1 MKKLFLL
8 ALLVVGTTTF
18 AQKREE
24 KREQLTPEQQVELQ
38 VKRMKLELDLND
50 KQIVEVKKIMS
61 KQIEKR
67 EAKKAELKAKKAEGQ
82 KPTADERFALKN
94 QMLDEQIAHKAEM
107 KKILTADQ
115 FSKWEQ
121 NRDEA
126 KSKMKS
132 KMKNRKMKSSEKP
145 SEE

>member
-1 MKKLFLL
+1 
-8 ALLVVGTTTF
+8 
-18 AQKREE
+18 
-24 KREQLTPEQQVELQ
+24 
-38 VKRMKLELDLND
+38 MKLELDLND
-50 KQIVEVKKIMS
+50 KQIAEVKKIMS

-94 QMLDEQIAHKAEM
+94 QMLDEQIVHKAEM
-107 KKILTADQ
+107 KKILTAEQ
-115 FSKWEQ
+115 FSKWES

-126 KSKMKS
+126 KSKMKN
-132 KMKNRKMKSSEKP
+132 KMKNRRGKLSERP

>member
-82 KPTADERFALKN
+82 KPTADERFTLKN

-132 KMKNRKMKSSEKP
+132 RMKNRKAKSLEKP